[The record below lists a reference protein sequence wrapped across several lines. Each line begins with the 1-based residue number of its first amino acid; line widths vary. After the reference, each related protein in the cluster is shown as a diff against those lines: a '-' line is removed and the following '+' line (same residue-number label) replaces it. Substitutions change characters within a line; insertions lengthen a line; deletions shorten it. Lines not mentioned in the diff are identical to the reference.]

1 MSDNPFTMRDLD
13 NVNTKESPVK
23 PVEEILY
30 IIKEI
35 HKDIHDLKTDMLFIK
50 SRIKEIK
57 IEEDNISKGWGLGWY

>member
-35 HKDIHDLKTDMLFIK
+35 HKDIHILKTDMLFIK

>member
-1 MSDNPFTMRDLD
+1 MSDNPFTVRDLD

-35 HKDIHDLKTDMLFIK
+35 HKDIHILKTDMLFIK